1 MNRLNKIKYLVVKH
15 KPSDRKK
22 SVKAKILLSVL
33 PFSANRGKKK
43 IKKSPKCKR
52 SLIHLSVLFLNY
64 RKSVLRGDIKKH
76 EINITP

>member
-43 IKKSPKCKR
+43 NQEES
-52 SLIHLSVLFLNY
+52 
-64 RKSVLRGDIKKH
+64 
-76 EINITP
+76 